1 METKTC
7 TKCKEEKT
15 LSEFNKNKLRPD
27 GLHSWCNDCK
37 SEYNSEYNKRL
48 ETKRSKVEYSREYWQ
63 RPEVKARRK
72 EYEQCSKRKEYLQRP
87 EVKARK
93 VVRDKRSWMLRT
105 YGITF
110 EQKQQM
116 IAKQNGRCAICKNK
130 LDMGKNT
137 CVDHDHKTG
146 KVRGILCSNCNTF
159 LGFGKDNS
167 SVMRA
172 AANYIDEYKK

>member
-48 ETKRSKVEYSREYWQ
+48 ETKRSKVEYSREYW
-63 RPEVKARRK
+63 
-72 EYEQCSKRKEYLQRP
+72 QRP